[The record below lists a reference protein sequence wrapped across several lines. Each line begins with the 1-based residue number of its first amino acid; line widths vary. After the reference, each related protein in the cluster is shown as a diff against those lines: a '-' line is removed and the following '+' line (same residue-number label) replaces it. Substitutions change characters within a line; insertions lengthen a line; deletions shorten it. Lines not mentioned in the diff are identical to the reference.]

1 MPCPSSLPN
10 PVVGYLAG
18 LGLAPPA
25 QPHPAA
31 FFDPPS
37 TTLTAH
43 PQTALTPICE
53 QAQEFIHALLPP
65 WGEHHVYRTFAV
77 GLAIAELAGWTT
89 APLSEELGWS
99 RELWFLTA
107 ILHDIGWDAQ
117 EVLRSRLS
125 FEIYGGVKAR
135 EVLMGWGA
143 SQEIADEVCEAVI
156 RHTDAEATTGGVRLM
171 TALTQIGA
179 GHDLLGFAV
188 PGFLNAE
195 DNRIINERWPRLG
208 IAQQLKTD
216 LENELSHKPG
226 CLTSKWSAHFLNGG
240 LVEIACYH
248 GLEGEAADDAEW
260 KERRKTVAVDVYGYR
275 RV

>member
-10 PVVGYLAG
+10 PIFAHLAG

-37 TTLTAH
+37 ATSTAH
-43 PQTALTPICE
+43 PPTALTPICA

-65 WGEHHVYRTFAV
+65 WGEHHVYRTFAI
-77 GLAIAELAGWTT
+77 GLAVAELAGWTV
-89 APLSEELGWS
+89 APLADELGWS

-135 EVLMGWGA
+135 EMLMGWGA
-143 SQEIADEVCEAVI
+143 LQDVADEVCKAVI
-156 RHTDAEATTGGVRLM
+156 RHTVSWFLCLSIRS
-171 TALTQIGA
+171 GA
-179 GHDLLGFAV
+179 
-188 PGFLNAE
+188 N
-195 DNRIINERWPRLG
+195 
-208 IAQQLKTD
+208 
-216 LENELSHKPG
+216 
-226 CLTSKWSAHFLNGG
+226 
-240 LVEIACYH
+240 
-248 GLEGEAADDAEW
+248 
-260 KERRKTVAVDVYGYR
+260 
-275 RV
+275 